1 MEENTSNSGPMDEKE
16 QKSCEVSITI
26 TQGDVNNVTM
36 DLDALLSDL
45 DKVAQQAAEN
55 DGQNSLQYQQTEM
68 RGARENPPRKVFWRC
83 CCFFLTVRE
92 NLARSYKFENCCCWG
107 SMRLCSSSNI
117 L

>member
-1 MEENTSNSGPMDEKE
+1 MNKIEENTSKSGPMAEKE
-16 QKSCEVSITI
+16 QKRSCEVSITI

-68 RGARENPPRKVFWRC
+68 RGARENPPRKVFLRC
-83 CCFFLTVRE
+83 CCFFFVFSAACDQEKCTKV
-92 NLARSYKFENCCCWG
+92 F
-107 SMRLCSSSNI
+107 SSS
-117 L
+117 

>member
-68 RGARENPPRKVFWRC
+68 RGAKENPPRKVFLRR
-83 CCFFLTVRE
+83 CCFFFVFSAACDQEKCTKV
-92 NLARSYKFENCCCWG
+92 
-107 SMRLCSSSNI
+107 SSS
-117 L
+117 

>member
-55 DGQNSLQYQQTEM
+55 DGQNSLQHQHQTEM
-68 RGARENPPRKVFWRC
+68 RGGAGENPPRKVVLR
-83 CCFFLTVRE
+83 CFFVFSAACDQEKCTKV
-92 NLARSYKFENCCCWG
+92 F
-107 SMRLCSSSNI
+107 SSS
-117 L
+117 